1 MKHVGHGK
9 VILLGE
15 HAVVYG
21 FPALAAAL
29 DCGVTIHARPGVFG
43 VEIPQWKICVDASAD
58 HPVAAALR
66 AIADY
71 LGIGRP
77 ALRMMGDAE
86 LPSGAGLGSSA
97 AMSVA
102 IARALAATHQL
113 VLNDERLR
121 AAATAAEQQ
130 FHHRPSGV
138 DVALASAGGV
148 GVFRRAIGLSPIA
161 VPPFALVI
169 GDSGEPRSTATMVQR
184 VASATDGDARD
195 VRLIAIGNFADI
207 GIDAITRSDI
217 ELLGTAFNDAQ
228 RVLAELGVSTPRID
242 ELCALALHA
251 GAWGAKLTGAGGG
264 GAVIAVSRD
273 PQAIV
278 AAWQAAGVH
287 AWIAT
292 IGGASGSAT

>member
-1 MKHVGHGK
+1 MKHLGHGK

-29 DCGVTIHARPGVFG
+29 DCGVTIDVRPGVFG
-43 VEIPQWKICVDASAD
+43 IEIPQWNVCVDASAD
-58 HPVAAALR
+58 HPVATAVC

-71 LGIGRP
+71 LGVGRP
-77 ALRMMGDAE
+77 ALRMFGDAQ

-102 IARALAATHQL
+102 IVRALAAANQL
-113 VLNDERLR
+113 ELTTEQVR
-121 AAATAAEQQ
+121 AAATAAEQK
-130 FHHRPSGV
+130 FHHQPSGV

-148 GVFRRAIGLSPIA
+148 GVFRRATGLQPID
-161 VPPFALVI
+161 VPTFSLVI

-184 VASATDGDARD
+184 VASATRGDVSDTRLVALGSYADCGIAAVASRD
-195 VRLIAIGNFADI
+195 L
-207 GIDAITRSDI
+207 DA
-217 ELLGTAFNDAQ
+217 LGHAFSDAQ
-228 RVLAELGVSTPRID
+228 RVLLELNVSTPRID
-242 ELCALALHA
+242 ELCALAMQA

-264 GAVIAVSRD
+264 GAVIAVGRD
-273 PQAIV
+273 PDAIV
-278 AAWQAAGVH
+278 AAWRAAGIH

-292 IGGASGSAT
+292 IGGPTGSAA